1 MSERW
6 MVRGAEIA
14 CNATS
19 VPEGL
24 TVVWA
29 HPGNGS
35 RAQDNVVSP
44 LRRVAFERAELI
56 RYDARG
62 HGDSEVTTGPDD
74 YHWDA
79 LARDQ
84 LVLTQS
90 LGVDRYVA
98 AGASLGAVTGLWAA
112 VQARDRVQALVLVQ
126 LPTAWE
132 QRDGLADMYLELADL
147 VEDEG
152 TQALLARTDGRPVP
166 DPLSERPDFVSRMR
180 DFVANDDPERLAA
193 VLRGTVGANY
203 PDRDTLISL
212 DVPTL
217 VLAWTG
223 DPVHP
228 VSAAEEVASLIPN
241 AQLTVSSTW
250 AEVEAW
256 TPQIDQFIASL

>member
-6 MVRGAEIA
+6 TVRGAEIA
-14 CNATS
+14 CNAASAPDGT
-19 VPEGL
+19 V
-24 TVVWA
+24 VVWA

-44 LRRVAFERAELI
+44 LKPSAFAGCELI

-62 HGDSEVTTGPDD
+62 HGESEVTTGPDD

-90 LGVDRYVA
+90 LGVEHYVA

-112 VQARDRVQALVLVQ
+112 VQAQGRIDALVLVQ

-132 QRDGLADMYLELADL
+132 QRDGLADMYLGLADL

-152 TQALLARTDGRPVP
+152 PDALLARTDNRPVP
-166 DPLSERPDFVSRMR
+166 DPLRERPDLAAKMR
-180 DFVANDDPERLAA
+180 DFVSADDPERLAA

-203 PDRDTLISL
+203 PERDRLVSL
-212 DVPTL
+212 DIPTL

-228 VSAAEEVASLIPN
+228 VSAAEEVVSLIPN
-241 AQLTVSSTW
+241 AQLGVASSWT
-250 AEVEAW
+250 EVEAW
-256 TPQIDQFIASL
+256 TPQIAEFIASL